1 MSTTTDPKT
10 SVEVLLA
17 AAGLTVTPEE
27 FDAIVRSY
35 PDVRAQIDAMYAV
48 PMLKEEEPQL
58 VFTPF
63 V

>member
-1 MSTTTDPKT
+1 MSTTTDPRT

-17 AAGLTVTPEE
+17 AAGVSVTPAEL
-27 FDAIVRSY
+27 DAIVRSY

-48 PMLKEEEPQL
+48 PMAKEEGPQL

-63 V
+63 A

>member
-10 SVEVLLA
+10 SVEVLLT

-35 PDVRAQIDAMYAV
+35 PDVRTQIDAMYAV
-48 PMLKEEEPQL
+48 PMVKEEEPQL
-58 VFTPF
+58 IFTPF
-63 V
+63 A

>member
-10 SVEVLLA
+10 TVEVLLA

-35 PDVRAQIDAMYAV
+35 PDVRARIDAMYAV
-48 PMLKEEEPQL
+48 PMAKEEEPQL